1 MATAL
6 QKQWKRNKSLQLMLA
21 DAKYES
27 GEGFVHVKSLAD
39 LLGRGRPNYRS
50 LPSMAAGQQLWCQH
64 SRWGPG

>member
-1 MATAL
+1 
-6 QKQWKRNKSLQLMLA
+6 MLA